1 MAARARRLMAVG
13 VVGVWVGVVGAG
25 LLGCQSY
32 TRDAD
37 VLAEVRAGE
46 FGAARLVAQNRA
58 SRDPSDRSFM
68 LDRVKVMLLAQAD
81 GVPWAAEPTVDRMY
95 DFLRTQGV
103 NRDNTVASFFIGEG
117 GARVWKGEPFE
128 QAMAYHAIATFD
140 ATRGDWGNAR
150 AGAINS
156 LFAVR
161 DFSTTLASRARAA
174 GAGGGGA
181 SRAAWQ
187 SDPDTMERVALVEEA
202 ARAERAGERDA
213 LARYAAQASDF
224 EVGYAM
230 RAIASTQVG
239 FAEDAAEAARTMVA
253 IRPELGGLASR
264 ITSGRYN
271 AVFVVEYGLGPR
283 KEAAGPDGA
292 IAVFRPVTA
301 SDGTLLR
308 VVVNG
313 REEQF
318 PVVTDVNRL
327 ARDIRWNN
335 LEDVRRAKSLIGDA
349 ILVGGVAVAAG
360 AENDEAKIAG
370 AAAAIAGLLLKAT
383 ASADT
388 RHNEV
393 LAQRVYIA
401 PVMLEPGLN
410 RVEVALA
417 DGRGRLVLPAV
428 AGPPPGRTFAHYV
441 RLPESAGAW
450 ATSGVVRYSTDATG
464 PVDESVAARVPWILG
479 GLCVRTPSEAAL
491 RDYQSAGVLREVS
504 LQDLVDLY
512 REEGIW
518 VEGNSLEGGP
528 RRHILEGGNSLFT
541 PEAGSAG
548 FVRLYGQTHAA
559 YVPRSARVRE
569 LASAI
574 SVERAGGL
582 SVGGVSGGVDGG
594 GDAGVG
600 VEGRE

>member
-1 MAARARRLMAVG
+1 
-13 VVGVWVGVVGAG
+13 VGAG

-128 QAMAYHAIATFD
+128 QAMAYHAISTFD

-161 DFSTTLASRARAA
+161 DFSKTLASRAGGAGRAGRA
-174 GAGGGGA
+174 GAGG
-181 SRAAWQ
+181 AAWE
-187 SDPDTMERVALVEEA
+187 SDPDTMERVALLEEA

-253 IRPELGGLASR
+253 IRPELSGLASR

-301 SDGTLLR
+301 SDGTALR

-335 LEDVRRAKSLIGDA
+335 LEDVRRAKSMIGDA
-349 ILVGGVAVAAG
+349 ILIGGVAVAAG
-360 AENDEAKIAG
+360 AEDDEAKIAG

-428 AGPPPGRTFAHYV
+428 PGPPTGRTFAHYV

-464 PVDESVAARVPWILG
+464 PVDGSVAARVPWILG
-479 GLCVRTPSEAAL
+479 GLCVRTPSEAVL
-491 RDYQSAGVLREVS
+491 REYQRVGVLREVS
-504 LQDLVDLY
+504 LQDLLDLY

-518 VEGNSLEGGP
+518 VEGSSLEGGP

-559 YVPRSARVRE
+559 YVPRSARARE

-574 SVERAGGL
+574 SVELG
-582 SVGGVSGGVDGG
+582 VGASGG
-594 GDAGVG
+594 GDAEVG